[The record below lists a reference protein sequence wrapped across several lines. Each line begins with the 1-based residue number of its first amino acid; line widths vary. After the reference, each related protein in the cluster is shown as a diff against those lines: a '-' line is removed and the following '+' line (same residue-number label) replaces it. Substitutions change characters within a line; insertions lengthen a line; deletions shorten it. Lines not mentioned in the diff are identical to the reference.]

1 MCIWCG
7 PLKIRQVK
15 KNHMRLLLVIL
26 ELDSNGGATAPVLFT
41 YGDVYKLR

>member
-1 MCIWCG
+1 MRIWCG
-7 PLKIRQVK
+7 LLKVRQVK

-26 ELDSNGGATAPVLFT
+26 ELDSSGGATVPVLFT